1 MKKFLR
7 FIGILLMGITAAV
20 TLLSGVG
27 TTCVALNPAQYDSM
41 KAIASFQWLYILYVV
56 VGIAI
61 GILGIR
67 ATIKLIKG
75 NEEAEKSVLI
85 ALILG
90 IVTGGIHMITS
101 RALRGSSMPLDFI
114 VYITIFTLIIFL
126 LFRLP
131 KLREL
136 ALFEKGTVDESG
148 AAGGLTAIV
157 IGLLFLSVQ
166 MWAGPTH
173 LLDGVNYA
181 DAFHNALLF
190 IGSAIILF
198 GVGWISKS
206 VLLQRTPASLE
217 QIVP

>member
-7 FIGILLMGITAAV
+7 FIGILFMGITAAV

-27 TTCVALNPAQYDSM
+27 TTCVALNPAQYESM
-41 KAIASFQWLYILYVV
+41 KAIASFQWLYILYVI
-56 VGIAI
+56 VGVAI

-75 NEEAEKSVLI
+75 GQNAEKSVLLV
-85 ALILG
+85 LILG

-101 RALRGSSMPLDFI
+101 RTLRGSSMPLDFI
-114 VYITIFTLIIFL
+114 VYITIFTLLIFL
-126 LFRLP
+126 LFSLP

-136 ALFEKGTVDESG
+136 TLFEKGSVDESG

-157 IGLLFLSVQ
+157 IGLLVLSVQ

-173 LLDGVNYA
+173 SLGGVNYA
-181 DAFHNALLF
+181 DSFHNALLF
-190 IGSAIILF
+190 IGSGIILF
-198 GVGWISKS
+198 GIGWISKS
-206 VLLQRTPASLE
+206 VLFQRTPANLE